1 MTETNEDD
9 APTPDTTPDKAP
21 GYNQFPC
28 FRTNFRNIAGI
39 FLMENVFVTTR
50 AVEQRL
56 KRSLAREGLTLRISR
71 GERNFNELGR
81 YYVVNVNTNGLQG
94 NGFNLEDM
102 ARKAGVLKDFEKI
115 SEQ

>member
-1 MTETNEDD
+1 M
-9 APTPDTTPDKAP
+9 K
-21 GYNQFPC
+21 
-28 FRTNFRNIAGI
+28 
-39 FLMENVFVTTR
+39 NVFVTTR

-115 SEQ
+115 SAQ